1 MKDHLSGRVEYGCHP
16 GPKPYLHH
24 DEEGE
29 LTTYL
34 LKATSIGLGK
44 TRHEV
49 MRIAEGV
56 AAQKGILKGSKIS
69 CGWGQRFCARN
80 PGVSLRSGDATAGI
94 HIDAVNEENMLQ
106 CFSLLREVYD
116 DLHVDYDGHPER
128 IYNNNG

>member
-1 MKDHLSGRVEYGCHP
+1 MAKAMELAQSGVMSRNRAAEECGVPKSTLKDHLSGRVEYGCHP

-69 CGWGQRFCARN
+69 CGWWRRFCAR
-80 PGVSLRSGDATAGI
+80 D
-94 HIDAVNEENMLQ
+94 
-106 CFSLLREVYD
+106 F
-116 DLHVDYDGHPER
+116 DGHPER
-128 IYNNNG
+128 IYNMDETGV